1 MKFIKRIAIS
11 SALVLTSFTA
21 AADNDGLSELALKRA
36 NFSIEEAVEKVTD
49 SFPGKITE
57 LKLDDYNH
65 QAVFEIEVINEKEG
79 IEHKLKF
86 STADGKLLKDER
98 ESLSIASFSKLD
110 DKDRVMLSQ
119 LDTSKFDLQASI
131 NKIQKD
137 YGSSVVELE
146 LENKKGI
153 TFYEVE
159 LLNDNELIID
169 VVSGE
174 IIPIK
179 RNYHGS

>member
-1 MKFIKRIAIS
+1 MKFIKRIALS
-11 SALVLTSFTA
+11 SALVVTSFAA

-36 NFSIEEAVEKVTD
+36 NFSIEQAVEQVTNNY
-49 SFPGKITE
+49 PGKITE
-57 LKLDDYNH
+57 LKLDDHNH
-65 QAVFEIEVINEKEG
+65 QAVYKIEIINEKEG
-79 IEHKLKF
+79 IEQTLKY
-86 STADGKLLKDER
+86 STADGSLLKDER
-98 ESLSIASFSKLD
+98 ESLSVAGFSKLD
-110 DKDRVMLSQ
+110 EKDHVMLSQ
-119 LDTSKFDLQASI
+119 LDTTKFDLQASI

-169 VVSGE
+169 VVTGE
-174 IIPIK
+174 IVPLK
-179 RNYHGS
+179 RNYHG

>member
-1 MKFIKRIAIS
+1 MKFIKRIALS
-11 SALVLTSFTA
+11 SALVLTSFAA

-36 NFSIEEAVEKVTD
+36 NFSIEQVVEKVANN
-49 SFPGKITE
+49 FPGKITE

-65 QAVFEIEVINEKEG
+65 QAVFEVEVINEKEG

-98 ESLSIASFSKLD
+98 ESLSVAGFSKLD
-110 DKDRVMLSQ
+110 EKDHAMLNQ
-119 LDTSKFDLQASI
+119 LDTAKFDLQASI
-131 NKIQKD
+131 SKIQKD
-137 YGSSVVELE
+137 YGSSVIELE

-169 VVSGE
+169 VVTGE
-174 IIPIK
+174 IVSIK
-179 RNYHGS
+179 RNYHG